1 MAREVADMQTKD
13 YECWFRQLTG
23 FPDCYPWQ
31 RRLGECPDCVSRI
44 IRVPT
49 GSGKTEGVLGAW
61 AYHRLK
67 RNDSN
72 WPRRLVW
79 CLPMR
84 VLVEQTAM
92 RARRLLS
99 SLPEG
104 ERASVHVLMG
114 GEETERW
121 YLRPERPAVLI
132 GTQDM
137 LLSRALN
144 RGFASGRARWP
155 MEFGLLN
162 QDALWVM
169 DEVQLMDVGL
179 ITSVQLQSFRESDEQ
194 AQKCVRPCRS
204 WWMSATLQ
212 EQWFQTPES
221 ERFFTQWRDA
231 GVSVPEAEL
240 ESANSQHKT
249 LGPIVLQTKDAVEL
263 AELVEKQHSKLT
275 DEGHGRITLVV
286 CNTVERATATFDE
299 LRKIKKRRGGGPE
312 LRLVH
317 GRFRFCDRERWTE
330 FLNRE
335 ACHRGVDRI
344 IVATQVIEA
353 GVDMTA
359 GCLVTEAAPWANLV
373 QRFGRCARYGGRGKV
388 IVVKC
393 SQGERWAAPYSES
406 EVEAA
411 WEALKELEGATVG
424 DIEKFERTLDEAKRL
439 QLYPY
444 APQHL
449 LLREDW
455 EELFDTTPDLSG
467 ADIDVS
473 RYIRSGEDRDVFV
486 FWKEVAENSKPED
499 SYSPSRHELCPVAVG
514 QAREWLFGR
523 SGDGKLTKGKRA
535 WVWDYLDGD
544 WTAATARSLRPG
556 CIVCVGTECGG
567 YDEERGFQPKSQQKV
582 EEWPGGKDWG
592 PLGTMPDPDNASTG
606 EALSVQNWKTIAT
619 HSKEVAEEA
628 QRLANALCLSEGDAK
643 VLKLAAYWHDWGK
656 AHPAFQGAI
665 RCPNR
670 PQRNDLAKA
679 PEEAWLKPR
688 GTYKYAN
695 DSDSRPG
702 FRHELASA
710 LGLLRL
716 VAEERPGHPLAL
728 GRYEAHFSALD
739 WTFPIG
745 KEAVDLHP
753 LLDETLKLDIMEF
766 HLLAY
771 IVASHHGKVRLGL
784 QATPKDQE
792 NEDRD
797 GKGIP
802 VRGVREED
810 RLPETV
816 MGAPPTKLR
825 EVSLSLS
832 PCNIGLSPVTGA
844 SWTERMRQ
852 LVRERGEAVLGYL
865 EAVFRAADA
874 RASQSSSNDP
884 LLKGGHGNERGCSQS

>member
-1 MAREVADMQTKD
+1 MAREVADIQTED
-13 YECWFRQLTG
+13 YERWFRELTG
-23 FPDCYPWQ
+23 FPGCYPWQ
-31 RRLGECPDCVSRI
+31 RRLGECRDFVSRI

-49 GSGKTEGVLGAW
+49 GAGKTEGVLGAW

-67 RNDSN
+67 RNDSS

-84 VLVEQTAM
+84 VLVEQTAT
-92 RARRLLS
+92 RAQRLLS
-99 SLPEG
+99 RLPDG
-104 ERASVHVLMG
+104 ERARVSVLMG
-114 GEETERW
+114 GEEVERW
-121 YLRPERPAVLI
+121 DLHPERPAVLV
-132 GTQDM
+132 GTQDL

-162 QDALWVM
+162 QDTLWVM

-194 AQKCVRPCRS
+194 ERKSIRPCRS

-221 ERFFTQWRDA
+221 EKFLTQWRDA
-231 GVSVPEAEL
+231 RVSVPVAEMEIANGHHKALELMELQMKNAAEL
-240 ESANSQHKT
+240 AK
-249 LGPIVLQTKDAVEL
+249 LV
-263 AELVEKQHSKLT
+263 AEQHSQLT
-275 DEGHGRITLVV
+275 DEEYGRITLVV
-286 CNTVERATATFDE
+286 CNTVERATATFEE
-299 LRKIKKRRGGGPE
+299 LRKIKRGEGGPE
-312 LRLVH
+312 LRLIH
-317 GRFRFCDRERWTE
+317 SRFRFCDREGWTE
-330 FLNRE
+330 FLSRE
-335 ACHRGVDRI
+335 ACHRDVDRI

-393 SQGERWAAPYSES
+393 SQGDRWAAPYSES

-411 WEALKELEGATVG
+411 WEALKQLEGATVA

-444 APQHL
+444 SPQNL

-486 FWKEVAENSKPED
+486 FWKEVVENTKPED
-499 SYSPSRHELCPVAVG
+499 SYSPARHELCPVPVE
-514 QAREWLFGR
+514 QVREWLFGK
-523 SGDGKLTKGKRA
+523 SGDGTPAKGKRA

-544 WTAATARSLRPG
+544 WTPATARSLRPG
-556 CIVCVGTECGG
+556 TIVCVGTECGG
-567 YDEERGFQPKSQQKV
+567 YDEEKGFQPKSQQKV
-582 EEWPGGKDWG
+582 EEWPRGKDSRRPW
-592 PLGTMPDPDNASTG
+592 TMPDPDNASTS

-628 QRLANALCLSEGDAK
+628 QRLASELCLSEGDAN

-665 RCPNR
+665 RCPDR
-670 PQRNDLAKA
+670 PQRQDLAKA
-679 PEEAWLKPR
+679 PKEAWMKPPGMYR
-688 GTYKYAN
+688 YED

-716 VAEERPGHPLAL
+716 VAEEKPDHPLAL
-728 GRYEAHFSALD
+728 GRYKAHFDALC
-739 WTFPIG
+739 WTFPMG

-753 LLDETLKLDIMEF
+753 LLDETLKLEVTEF
-766 HLLAY
+766 HLLTY
-771 IVASHHGKVRLGL
+771 LVASHHGKVRMGL

-792 NEDRD
+792 YEDRD
-797 GKGIP
+797 GKGVP
-802 VRGVREED
+802 VRGVRD
-810 RLPETV
+810 GDCLPEALL
-816 MGAPPTKLR
+816 GAPPTKLR
-825 EVSLSLS
+825 GVTLSLS

-844 SWTERMRQ
+844 SWAERMWQ

-874 RASQSSSNDP
+874 RASQSSSSDP
-884 LLKGGHGNERGCSQS
+884 LL

>member
-1 MAREVADMQTKD
+1 MPSEVADMQTQD
-13 YECWFRQLTG
+13 YERWFGKFTG
-23 FPDCYPWQ
+23 FPGCYPWQ
-31 RRLGECPDCVSRI
+31 RRLGAYPDCVSRI

-49 GSGKTEGVLGAW
+49 GAGKTEGVLGAW
-61 AYHRLK
+61 AYHRLERK
-67 RNDSN
+67 DSR

-84 VLVEQTAM
+84 VLVEQTAT
-92 RARRLLS
+92 RAKRLLS
-99 SLPEG
+99 RLPDG
-104 ERASVHVLMG
+104 QSARVYVLMG
-114 GEETERW
+114 GEEVEKW
-121 YLRPERPAVLI
+121 ELHPERPAVLV
-132 GTQDM
+132 GTQDL

-155 MEFGLLN
+155 KEFGLLN

-179 ITSVQLQSFRESDEQ
+179 ITSVQLQSFRDSDEK
-194 AQKCVRPCRS
+194 AGKCIRFCRS

-221 ERFFTQWRDA
+221 KEFLEKWKDA
-231 GVSVPEAEL
+231 RVSVPEAEL
-240 ESANSQHKT
+240 ETASGQQKS
-249 LGPIVLQTKDAVEL
+249 LELIELQMNNAAGL
-263 AELVEKQHSKLT
+263 ARLVAEQHSQLT

-299 LRKIKKRRGGGPE
+299 LRNRKRRGGGPE

-317 GRFRFCDRERWTE
+317 SRFRFCDRERWTE
-330 FLNRE
+330 FLCRE
-335 ACHRGVDRI
+335 ACKRGVDRI

-388 IVVKC
+388 IVVKGG
-393 SQGERWAAPYSES
+393 QGERWAAPYSES

-411 WEALKELEGATVG
+411 WEALKELKSATVG
-424 DIEKFERTLDEAKRL
+424 DIEKFEKTLDEAKRL

-444 APQHL
+444 SPPHL

-486 FWKEVAENSKPED
+486 FWKQIAENSKPED
-499 SYSPSRHELCPVAVG
+499 SYSPSRLELCPVPVG
-514 QAREWLFGR
+514 RAREWLFGG
-523 SGDGKLTKGKRA
+523 SGNGKPTKGKRA

-544 WTAATARSLRPG
+544 WTPATPRSLRPG
-556 CIVCVGTECGG
+556 AIVCVGTECGG
-567 YDEERGFQPKSQQKV
+567 YDEEKGFQPKSQQRV
-582 EEWPGGKDWG
+582 EEWSRGKDSRR
-592 PLGTMPDPDNASTG
+592 PRTMPDPDNASTS

-628 QRLANALCLSEGDAK
+628 QRLASELCLSEGDAK

-665 RCPNR
+665 RDPNR

-679 PEEAWLKPR
+679 PEDAWLKPR
-688 GTYKYAN
+688 GMYRYAD
-695 DSDSRPG
+695 DSESRPG

-716 VAEERPGHPLAL
+716 AAEERPDHPLAL
-728 GRYEAHFSALD
+728 GRYQAYFTALD
-739 WTFPIG
+739 WTFPTG
-745 KEAVDLHP
+745 ERGPDLHP
-753 LLDETLKLDIMEF
+753 LLDETLKLDVNGF

-771 IVASHHGKVRLGL
+771 LVASHHGKVRMGL

-792 NEDRD
+792 YEDRD
-797 GKGIP
+797 GQGVP
-802 VRGVREED
+802 VRGVRD
-810 RLPETV
+810 GDCLPETLL
-816 MGAPPTKLR
+816 GAPPTKFR
-825 EVSLSLS
+825 GVTLSLS
-832 PCNIGLSPVTGA
+832 PCNIGLSPITGA
-844 SWTERMRQ
+844 SWAERMRQ

-874 RASQSSSNDP
+874 RASESSSSDP
-884 LLKGGHGNERGCSQS
+884 LL